1 MELLPAGDDRAVA
14 FLLGLALLAACSALG
29 ASSKLNTEHEFL
41 DMLFAKGRQA
51 TEHWIGS
58 HFDALGERSTVNI
71 RDLFQ
76 GDEDALDGQRIT
88 RDARFR
94 QTPAE

>member
-1 MELLPAGDDRAVA
+1 MMPMTM
-14 FLLGLALLAACSALG
+14 
-29 ASSKLNTEHEFL
+29 N
-41 DMLFAKGRQA
+41 AKN
-51 TEHWIGS
+51 
-58 HFDALGERSTVNI
+58 FDALGERSTIDI
-71 RDLFQ
+71 RNLFQ

>member
-1 MELLPAGDDRAVA
+1 MDGTGYRRVFVHMVEDELSL
-14 FLLGLALLAACSALG
+14 SALG

-51 TEHWIGS
+51 TEHWLAA
-58 HFDALGERSTVNI
+58 HFDAIGERSTVNI

-94 QTPAE
+94 QRESQAE